1 MKHLNLLGYLCI
13 PLAFLCHYVVGKGKG
28 WEPGM
33 TFILA
38 SLAVIPLAHLM
49 GEATEHLSERTGPTL
64 GGLLNATFG
73 NAAEI
78 IIGVIALSKGL
89 NEIVKASL
97 TGSILGNLLLVA
109 GVAMVAGG
117 WRREKQLFSTGAA
130 EANAGLLVVA
140 VAAMLFPA
148 IFDLTAHRLHDPLLS
163 QHEERVSIGTSFVL
177 LAVYGLG
184 LLFTL
189 RTHKHIFSRGPATSP
204 EDKPGISGVHG
215 GWSVKKSVIMLL
227 VASAGVALVAE
238 LLVGAAEKTAEH
250 LGWSPIFVG
259 VILLAIIGNAAEH
272 STAVLLALRDDM
284 DTAMTICY
292 QSSLQIALFA
302 TPFLV
307 LLSWGMWATG
317 WFPHV
322 KDPMNMVFT
331 PMEVVAVMLTVG
343 IVVVLGMNGE
353 TNWFEGVLLLAL
365 YLILGIAFFYI
376 PGGGHGAVQSNYP
389 APPASAPAPHP

>member
-1 MKHLNLLGYLCI
+1 MRYLNILGYLCI
-13 PLAFLCHYVVGKGKG
+13 PVAFVVHYFVGKDKG
-28 WEPGM
+28 WEPQA

-38 SLAVIPLAHLM
+38 ALGVIPLAHLM

-73 NAAEI
+73 NAAEL
-78 IIGVIALSKGL
+78 IIGIIALSKGL
-89 NEIVKASL
+89 NTIVQASL

-117 WRREKQLFSTGAA
+117 WKREKQVFSRGAA

-140 VAAMLFPA
+140 VSAMLFPA
-148 IFDLTAHRLHDPLLS
+148 IFDLTAHRLHDAHLAE
-163 QHEERVSIGTSFVL
+163 HEERVSIGTSFVL
-177 LAVYGLG
+177 LAVYAFG

-189 RTHKHIFSRGPATSP
+189 RTHKHIFSRQPAASD
-204 EDKPGISGVHG
+204 EDKPGFSAVHPN
-215 GWSVKKSVIMLL
+215 GWSVKRSVIVLL
-227 VASAGVALVAE
+227 IASVGVGVVAE

-250 LGWSPIFVG
+250 WGWSPIFVG

-272 STAVLLALRDDM
+272 STAVMLAMRDDM

-307 LLSWGMWATG
+307 LLSWAMWASG
-317 WFPHV
+317 AFERVHV
-322 KDPMNMVFT
+322 PMNLVFS

-376 PGGGHGAVQSNYP
+376 PGGHEAGVQSASP
-389 APPASAPAPHP
+389 TTAPIPHP